1 MQTSRTLL
9 RRGERRE
16 QPNGENK
23 WEDRLSEA
31 WRAIQTGD
39 GSRED
44 FEVIMSDLAE
54 QTEFFYV
61 ADPSA
66 SGEALLRREGR
77 REIMSRILFLLD
89 RPVSYMTELRRAAL
103 DELTITQIESS

>member
-9 RRGERRE
+9 NPGERR
-16 QPNGENK
+16 GDK

-31 WRAIQTGD
+31 WRAMQNGS

-44 FEVIMSDLAE
+44 FEVALSDLAE
-54 QTEFFYV
+54 KSEFFYV
-61 ADPSA
+61 ADPAA
-66 SGEALLRREGR
+66 SGDALLRREGR
-77 REIMSRILFLLD
+77 REVMARILFLLD

-103 DELTITQIESS
+103 DELTVTNIESD

>member
-9 RRGERRE
+9 NPGERR
-16 QPNGENK
+16 GDK
-23 WEDRLSEA
+23 WEERLSEA
-31 WRAIQTGD
+31 WIAMQNGS

-54 QTEFFYV
+54 ATEFYYV
-61 ADPSA
+61 ADPAA

-89 RPVSYMTELRRAAL
+89 RPISYMTELRRAAL
-103 DELTITQIESS
+103 DELTVTGIESS